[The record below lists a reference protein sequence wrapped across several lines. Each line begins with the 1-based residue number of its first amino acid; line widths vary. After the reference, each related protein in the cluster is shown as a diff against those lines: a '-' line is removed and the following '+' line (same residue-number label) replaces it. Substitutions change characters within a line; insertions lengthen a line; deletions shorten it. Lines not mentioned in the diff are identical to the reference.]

1 MIKTKKETLGRHIIL
16 EISECNNEKLDDLRF
31 VEKVM
36 VEAALTAGV
45 EIKEVVFNQF
55 NTQGVNGVVMIAESH
70 LTIHT
75 WPELG
80 YAAVDLFTCA
90 KSFKTFAAV
99 DLITEKFEAKRTEIN
114 EIKRGNLKENK
125 LGSLIHFC

>member
-1 MIKTKKETLGRHIIL
+1 MLKIRNEILGKHIIL
-16 EISECNNEKLDDLRF
+16 EINECNNEKLNDLRF
-31 VEKVM
+31 VEKIM
-36 VEAALTAGV
+36 VEAALTAGL
-45 EIKEVVFNQF
+45 EIKEVIFNQF
-55 NTQGVNGVVMIAESH
+55 NPQGVTGVVMIKESH

-80 YAAVDLFTCA
+80 YAAVDLFTCC

-114 EIKRGNLKENK
+114 EIKRGNLKKEK
-125 LGSLIHFC
+125 LSSLIHFC